1 MHKFELKLGKEKVKY
16 KLKEENFLGLLETN
30 KEYELTEN
38 EIIKNSLEN
47 PIESDKLRNIVNKG
61 EKVCIIVSDVTRMY
75 QKPNIFLPHI
85 IGELKAGGVED
96 SDIFFLCALGSH
108 RKQTPEEHRKI
119 LGDKLYEKYEIIDH
133 DCDDDE
139 NLVNIGTTSRG
150 TPVEINKLAADADRI
165 VATGA
170 VVYHVMAGWGG
181 GRKSILP
188 GISSRKSIMINHA
201 HSITNTPGKGPNP
214 ECDSA
219 LYHGNPL
226 NEDMVEA
233 AEILNP
239 DFMFNVILGQ
249 GRIVDAVSGHITAA
263 HKVGCEKVSKE
274 NDFLIDE
281 LADMVVVSAGGFPKD
296 INYYQSTKAMLNSM
310 RSVKEDG
317 IIIILAD
324 CSDGIGNPEVSY
336 IINNFKNNMDRENE
350 LRENYT
356 ISKYIGFESAW
367 HSEIY
372 NIIYVSSIDPSLIE
386 NIPIT
391 VVNSLDEALEK
402 AKDIKGSLDIKTY
415 VMPDASVFPVLK

>member
-16 KLKEENFLGLLETN
+16 NIKEENFLGLLETN
-30 KEYELTEN
+30 KDYEVTED
-38 EIIKNSLEN
+38 EIIKDSLEN
-47 PIESDKLRNIVNKG
+47 PIESEKLRKIVNKG

-75 QKPNIFLPHI
+75 QKPNVFLPHI
-85 IGELKAGGVED
+85 VKELKAGGVED

-133 DCDDDE
+133 DCDDDN

-150 TPVEINKLAADADRI
+150 TPIEINKIAADADRI
-165 VATGA
+165 IATGA

-188 GISSRKSIMINHA
+188 GISSRKSIMTNHA
-201 HSITNTPGKGPNP
+201 HSITNTPGQGPNP

-219 LYHGNPL
+219 LYDGNPL

-263 HKVGCEKVSKE
+263 HKVGCKKVSKE

-310 RSVKEDG
+310 RSVKKDG

-391 VVNSLDEALEK
+391 VVNSLDEALDK
-402 AKDIKGSLDIKTY
+402 AKEIKGSLDIKTY

>member
-1 MHKFELKLGKEKVKY
+1 MHKFELKLGKEKVNY

-30 KEYELTEN
+30 KDYKLTED
-38 EIIKNSLEN
+38 EIIKDSLEN

-75 QKPNIFLPHI
+75 QKPNVFLPHI
-85 IGELKAGGVED
+85 VKELKAGGVED
-96 SDIFFLCALGSH
+96 SDIIFLCALGSH

-133 DCDDDE
+133 DCDDDN

-150 TPVEINKLAADADRI
+150 TPVEINKIAADADRI
-165 VATGA
+165 IATGA

-188 GISSRKSIMINHA
+188 GISSRKSIMTNHA
-201 HSITNTPGKGPNP
+201 HSITNTPGQGPNP

-219 LYHGNPL
+219 LYDGNPL

-263 HKVGCEKVSKE
+263 HKVGCKKVSKE

-310 RSVKEDG
+310 RSVKKDG

-391 VVNSLDEALEK
+391 VVNSLDEALDK
-402 AKDIKGSLDIKTY
+402 AKEIKGSLDIKTY

>member
-1 MHKFELKLGKEKVKY
+1 MHKFELKLGKEKVNY
-16 KLKEENFLGLLETN
+16 NLKEENFLGLLETN
-30 KEYELTEN
+30 KEYDLTEN

-85 IGELKAGGVED
+85 VGELKAGGVED
-96 SDIFFLCALGSH
+96 SNIFFLCALGSH

-119 LGDKLYEKYEIIDH
+119 LGDNLYEKYEIIDH

-402 AKDIKGSLDIKTY
+402 AKDIKGTLDIKTY

>member
-1 MHKFELKLGKEKVKY
+1 MHKFKLKLGKEKIEY
-16 KLKEENFLGLLETN
+16 RIKEENFLGLLESD
-30 KEYELTEN
+30 KAYSKTEEN
-38 EIIKNSLEN
+38 IIKDSLEN
-47 PIESDKLRNIVNKG
+47 PIKSDKLRNIVNKG
-61 EKVCIIVSDVTRMY
+61 ERVCIVVSDVTRMY
-75 QKPNIFLPHI
+75 QKPDIFLPYI
-85 IGELKAGGVED
+85 VEELKAGGIED

-108 RKQTPEEHRKI
+108 RKQTLKEHKKI
-119 LGDKLYEKYEIIDH
+119 LGDKLYEKYDVIDH
-133 DCDDDE
+133 DCDDKS

-150 TPVEINKLAADADRI
+150 TPVEINKLAVDADR
-165 VATGA
+165 VVVTGA

-201 HSITNTPGKGPNP
+201 HSITDTPGKGPNP
-214 ECDSA
+214 ECGSA
-219 LYHGNPL
+219 IYEGNPL

-233 AEILNP
+233 AEMFNP

-249 GRIVDAVSGHITAA
+249 DRIVDAVSGNITAA

-310 RSVKEDG
+310 RSVKSDG
-317 IIIILAD
+317 VIIILAD
-324 CSDGIGNPEVSY
+324 CSEGIGNPEVSY
-336 IINNFKNNMDRENE
+336 IINNFKNNLDRENE

-367 HSEIY
+367 HSEVY
-372 NIIYVSSIDPSLIE
+372 NIIYVSSIDTSLIE

-391 VVNSLDEALEK
+391 VVGSLDEALQK
-402 AKDIKGSLDIKTY
+402 AKEIKGSLDMKTY

>member
-1 MHKFELKLGKEKVKY
+1 MHNFKLKLGKEKIEYKVK
-16 KLKEENFLGLLETN
+16 KENFLGLLEHNRNYN
-30 KEYELTEN
+30 KTEE
-38 EIIKNSLEN
+38 EIIKESLAN
-47 PIESDKLRNIVNKG
+47 PIGSEKLRNIVAKG

-75 QKPNIFLPHI
+75 QRPDIFLPYI
-85 IGELKAGGVED
+85 VEELKLGGVDD

-119 LGDKLYEKYEIIDH
+119 LGDELYEKYSIYDH
-133 DCDDDE
+133 DCDDNE
-139 NLVNIGTTSRG
+139 NLINIGTTSRG
-150 TPVEINKLAADADRI
+150 TPVEINKLAVEADRVI
-165 VATGA
+165 ATGA

-201 HSITNTPGKGPNP
+201 HSITDTPGLGPNP

-219 LYHGNPL
+219 LYEGNPL

-233 AEILNP
+233 AEMLNP

-249 GRIVDAVSGHITAA
+249 GRIVDAVSGHITKA
-263 HKVGCEKVSKE
+263 HIKGCELVSKE
-274 NDFLIDE
+274 NDFYIEE
-281 LADMVVVSAGGFPKD
+281 LADMVVVSAGGYPKD

-310 RSVKEDG
+310 RSIKEDG
-317 IIIILAD
+317 IMILLAD

-350 LRENYT
+350 LREDYT

-367 HSEIY
+367 HSEKY
-372 NIIYVSSIDPSLIE
+372 NIILVSSIDASLIE
-386 NIPIT
+386 NIPIQ
-391 VVNSLDEALEK
+391 VVRTLDEALKK
-402 AKDIKGSLDIKTY
+402 AEEIKGTLDIKTY
-415 VMPDASVFPVLK
+415 VMPDASVFPVVK